1 MTHSLHRKGKKRD
14 LKSDY
19 IILAMLASN
28 FNDRYEDSRRK
39 LIEIGEILKNYNPIN
54 IMSEAAWK
62 ISPVITATFTDIET
76 VKKII
81 MELKEKDF
89 GISIVISGLIL
100 EIEAIVNEVG
110 LKPHTVHLSLGTF
123 GKKELLPSEKT
134 LEITTMCGHHC
145 ISPTSVSTLARQIA
159 LKKISIDKAI
169 KKLSKSCVCGIFNES
184 RAYEI
189 LKSMSKQKTL

>member
-1 MTHSLHRKGKKRD
+1 MTHSLHRKGKRSD
-14 LKSDY
+14 LENDY
-19 IILAMLASN
+19 IILAMLAAN

-39 LIEIGEILKNYNPIN
+39 LIEIGEILKKYNPIN

-62 ISPVITATFTDIET
+62 MSPVITATFTDIEI

-81 MELKEKDF
+81 KELKEKDF

-100 EIEAIVNEVG
+100 EIEAILNEIG

-123 GKKELLPSEKT
+123 GKKDLLPSEDT

-145 ISPTSVSTLARQIA
+145 ISPTSVSTLAKQIA

-169 KKLSKSCVCGIFNES
+169 KKLSKPCVCGIFNDS

>member
-1 MTHSLHRKGKKRD
+1 
-14 LKSDY
+14 
-19 IILAMLASN
+19 
-28 FNDRYEDSRRK
+28 
-39 LIEIGEILKNYNPIN
+39 
-54 IMSEAAWK
+54 
-62 ISPVITATFTDIET
+62 
-76 VKKII
+76 

-100 EIEAIVNEVG
+100 EIEPILSEIG
-110 LKPHTVHLSLGTF
+110 LEPHTVHLSLGTF

-169 KKLSKSCVCGIFNES
+169 KKLSKPCVCGIFNES

>member
-19 IILAMLASN
+19 IILAMLAAN
-28 FNDRYEDSRRK
+28 FNDKYEDSRRK
-39 LIEIGEILKNYNPIN
+39 LIEIGEILKKYHPIN

-62 ISPVITATFTDIET
+62 FSPIITATFIDIEI

-100 EIEAIVNEVG
+100 EIEAILSEID

-123 GKKELLPSEKT
+123 GKKELLPSEDT

-145 ISPTSVSTLARQIA
+145 ISPTSVSTLAKQIA
-159 LKKISIDKAI
+159 LNKISIDKAI
-169 KKLSKSCVCGIFNES
+169 KKLSKPCVCGIFNTS
-184 RAYEI
+184 RAMKI
-189 LKSMSKQKTL
+189 LNTMVKGEL